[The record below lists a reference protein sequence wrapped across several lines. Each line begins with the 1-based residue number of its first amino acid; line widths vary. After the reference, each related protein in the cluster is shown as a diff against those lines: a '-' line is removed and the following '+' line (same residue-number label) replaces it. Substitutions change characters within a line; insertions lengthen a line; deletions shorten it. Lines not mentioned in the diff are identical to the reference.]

1 MQATNKMK
9 GQELIAEYAKGMMK
23 PAGSIPLIKP
33 GDTVRLKLNIYEG
46 KGEHLAGLKKIHRIA
61 AKGKERKDTKVE
73 RIQVF
78 EGTVI
83 GVQGKGLT
91 QKVTVRKLANGVGV
105 EKTMFTHS
113 RRVAEIEIVRRSHV
127 RRAKLYFLRDR
138 VGKATRLR
146 EKRDAFK
153 PNAVVVNNSPVT
165 ES

>member
-23 PAGSIPLIKP
+23 AAGSIPLIKP

-113 RRVAEIEIVRRSHV
+113 RRVADIEIVRRSHV

-146 EKRDAFK
+146 EKREALK
-153 PNAVVVNNSPVT
+153 TVAAVVNTVTAT